1 MIRAATKGLLTFVPG
16 IRNLLTEKGTGG
28 TDSAQYCYGV
38 WLKHLTLLWQYGLRK
53 LPNTL
58 AELGPGDSLGVG
70 FAAML
75 CGVNRYY
82 ALDVIM
88 HSNTD
93 ANVKIFDEL
102 VELFKIRAARP
113 KKGWPDFDQYLDRN
127 LFPSDILTEELLT
140 KSLSGTRLDA
150 IRNAI
155 TGSSASDPLIQIKYM
170 VPWLDDKIIERETVD
185 VILSHSVLEHVED
198 LEKTYRALYL
208 WLKPKGMMSHQIDF
222 RSHGISAEWNGYR
235 RYSEFVWK
243 IVMGKRTFLINRQ
256 PHSVHLDMLRKNG
269 FTAVCNL
276 AHHRDDGISRSQL
289 SKHWRSISEHDLTC
303 SEAYI
308 SAIKK

>member
-1 MIRAATKGLLTFVPG
+1 MIRAATKGLLTFLPG

-28 TDSAQYCYGV
+28 TDSAFYCYGV
-38 WLKHLTLLWQYGLRK
+38 WLKHLTLLWQYGLRSI
-53 LPNTL
+53 PNTL

-82 ALDVIM
+82 ALDVVM

-93 ANVKIFDEL
+93 ANLKIFDEL
-102 VELFKIRAARP
+102 VELFKTRAARP
-113 KKGWPDFDQYLDRN
+113 RKGWPDFDQYLDST
-127 LFPSDILTEELLT
+127 LFPSHILTEDLL
-140 KSLSGTRLDA
+140 KDALSEKRIKA
-150 IRNAI
+150 IRNTI
-155 TGSSASDPLIQIKYM
+155 IGSSSSDFQLVIKYM
-170 VPWLDDKIIERETVD
+170 VPWSDEQVIERETVD

-198 LEKTYRALYL
+198 LQKTYRALHL
-208 WLKPKGMMSHQIDF
+208 WLKPEGMMSHQIDF
-222 RSHGISAEWNGYR
+222 RSHGISAQWNGYR
-235 RYSEFVWK
+235 KYPELLWK
-243 IVMGKRTFLINRQ
+243 MIIGKRTFLINRQ
-256 PHSVHLDMLRKNG
+256 PHSIHLDMMRKNG
-269 FTAVCNL
+269 FTVVCNL

-308 SAIKK
+308 SATK